1 MGESARITLTNTDKP
16 EGEAADQASSWT
28 PERVV
33 SALAKE
39 AGPIADL
46 LQRSPAWRKL
56 SVALGFVVLL
66 LLGAGAYHQL
76 DGRTAMLEATMED
89 RTQALETRLDER
101 TEAMEDRTL
110 ALEKRFDERA
120 EAMERRM
127 DERMAKLESGQVW
140 LIYAAEGIARST
152 NAELPSRPQ

>member
-16 EGEAADQASSWT
+16 DGEAAGQASSWT

-76 DGRTAMLEATMED
+76 DGRTAMLEATIED
-89 RTQALETRLDER
+89 RTQALEKRLDER
-101 TEAMEDRTL
+101 TEAMERRMDERLET
-110 ALEKRFDERA
+110 LEK
-120 EAMERRM
+120 RM